1 MSYAPPFTTKHEDK
15 MSNKSPMIDH
25 RFIELDIPENNG
37 KLSED
42 VMQVYIEHLKRLL
55 SPYLLKPLMGL
66 KGHAF

>member
-1 MSYAPPFTTKHEDK
+1 